1 MRISYVFDEAF
12 IAEEQLLL
20 AAAQQLH
27 GPGLEPFLVDLARGF
42 SGFEDLFQN
51 DAWHRVE
58 VGVLLERVGQ
68 VVVPLDATLMADM
81 PYGFQLLGFGQFRH
95 WIFNTLLQSLPID
108 ALPATLLERR
118 LAVELGV

>member
-1 MRISYVFDEAF
+1 MRISYFFDEAF
-12 IAEEQLLL
+12 VAEEQLLL
-20 AAAQQLH
+20 SAAERVFAAELDKCL
-27 GPGLEPFLVDLARGF
+27 LELARRF

-51 DAWHRVE
+51 DAWHRIE

-68 VVVPLDATLMADM
+68 VVVPLDATLMAEM
-81 PYGFQLLGFGQFRH
+81 PDGFQLVGFGQFRH
-95 WIFNTLLQSLPID
+95 WIFNTLLQVLPID